1 MTTRYAT
8 IGVFGLSFLISATSP
23 FVETARAQM
32 PPSCDEAIAS
42 RQAALDQFGID
53 APRESIGFVL
63 DDARRSALS
72 LVRGHLAGTRT
83 LAVLD
88 ELRQRWDDH
97 NSFIGHLRSL
107 QDIFAEVSRCLTA
120 GGPRGCWDEL
130 TEWSN
135 RAAVRND
142 RAREAMNAYIESL
155 ENEST
160 SNAAARVERAE
171 GVLQNL
177 TTRAANLTLTG
188 QLSSDMQACFGDFE
202 REVEAS
208 RTATAQPQPRPLP
221 PTLPPTQPPT
231 QPPAPPVDLSGDS
244 GGGVNPI
251 VPIAIVGGAGFGT
264 WYALDKSGVFDN
276 LFGGGGSC
284 ISTRNCVV
292 NSFSGGCSCSGTTN
306 GPCDFSGTPGGVGAS
321 CVSGTPC
328 RSGLQCTNGRCE
340 MPPGRC

>member
-1 MTTRYAT
+1 MLSRLNLLVTVGT
-8 IGVFGLSFLISATSP
+8 SFLISATSP

-32 PPSCDEAIAS
+32 PLSCDEAIGS

-53 APRESIGFVL
+53 ARRESIGFVL
-63 DDARRSALS
+63 DDARRSMLS

-97 NSFIGHLRSL
+97 NNFIGMLRSL
-107 QDIFAEVSRCLTA
+107 QDIMDEIPRCLRA
-120 GGPRGCWDEL
+120 GGTGGCWDEL

-135 RAAVRND
+135 RQAAHND
-142 RAREAMNAYIESL
+142 RVAEATKAFIESL
-155 ENEST
+155 ENESI

-171 GVLQNL
+171 GVLQNV

-208 RTATAQPQPRPLP
+208 RTATAQPQQRQP
-221 PTLPPTQPPT
+221 QPPT
-231 QPPAPPVDLSGDS
+231 EPPAPPVDLSGDS
-244 GGGVNPI
+244 GGSVNPI

-276 LFGGGGSC
+276 LFDGGGGGGSC

-321 CVSGTPC
+321 CGSGSVC

-340 MPPGRC
+340 TPPGRC

>member
-32 PPSCDEAIAS
+32 PLSCDEAIGS
-42 RQAALDQFGID
+42 RQAALDEFGID
-53 APRESIGFVL
+53 ARRESIGFVL
-63 DDARRSALS
+63 DDARRATLS
-72 LVRGHLAGTRT
+72 LVRAHLAGSRT
-83 LAVLD
+83 LAGLD
-88 ELRQRWDDH
+88 AIRQRWEDW
-97 NSFIGHLRSL
+97 NGFIGMARTL
-107 QDIFAEVSRCLTA
+107 QDIMDEIPRCLRA
-120 GGPRGCWDEL
+120 GGPGGCWNEL
-130 TEWSN
+130 REWSN
-135 RAAVRND
+135 REDVRND

-155 ENEST
+155 ENESI

-171 GVLQNL
+171 GVLQKL

-202 REVEAS
+202 REVEAG
-208 RTATAQPQPRPLP
+208 RTASVQPQPQP
-221 PTLPPTQPPT
+221 QPPT
-231 QPPAPPVDLSGDS
+231 EPPAPPVDLGGNSGDEPAEA
-244 GGGVNPI
+244 GGGVNPA
-251 VPIAIVGGAGFGT
+251 VPIAVVGGAGVGT
-264 WYALDKSGVFDN
+264 WYVLDKSGLLDN
-276 LFGGGGSC
+276 LGGGGGSC

-321 CVSGTPC
+321 CGSGSVC

-340 MPPGRC
+340 QPPGRC